1 MNVLGS
7 HDRVRILNAM
17 AGYDQE
23 GIAQMDRA
31 EAAHIRLT
39 PEQRE
44 AAQAKV
50 LEAFRLLCALP
61 GAPTVYYGDEL
72 GMEGMADPWNRAPMA
87 WDKGDKAVRR
97 AFMAG
102 ALEALQRIKHGA
114 DRDALLRECVDYGR
128 TVGSKVET
136 AR

>member
-1 MNVLGS
+1 MTLTDAMTDYAEGRAAPGS
-7 HDRVRILNAM
+7 VA
-17 AGYDQE
+17 
-23 GIAQMDRA
+23 
-31 EAAHIRLT
+31 
-39 PEQRE
+39 
-44 AAQAKV
+44 
-50 LEAFRLLCALP
+50 
-61 GAPTVYYGDEL
+61 
-72 GMEGMADPWNRAPMA
+72 
-87 WDKGDKAVRR
+87 DKAVRR